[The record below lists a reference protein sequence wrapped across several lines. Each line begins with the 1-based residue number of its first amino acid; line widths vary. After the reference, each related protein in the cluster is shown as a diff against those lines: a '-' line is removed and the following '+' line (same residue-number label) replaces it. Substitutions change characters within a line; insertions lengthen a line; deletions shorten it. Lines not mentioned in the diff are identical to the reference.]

1 MKDTSEELKKIKQSF
16 RLLMNGVASHS
27 MRSKGVDYKL
37 NWGIPLIDLQQMAV
51 TYGKDY
57 DLAVALWKEDIREC
71 KILATL
77 IMPAERMQPDLAN
90 LWMEETN
97 TQEVAEM
104 AAFNLYQ
111 HLDFAPDLALFWT
124 SNPKPLYQICA
135 YQILSRLFMKRARL
149 EDREINEYLDQVEIA
164 LQDEHIGVRH
174 AALNSVINFMNIGDD
189 YEKIARNAL
198 KSLDLAFF

>member
-37 NWGIPLIDLQQMAV
+37 NWGIPLIELQQMAV

-111 HLDFAPDLALFWT
+111 HLDFAPDLALFWA
-124 SNPKPLYQICA
+124 SNPKPLFQICA
-135 YQILSRLFMKRARL
+135 YQILSRLFMKRAGL